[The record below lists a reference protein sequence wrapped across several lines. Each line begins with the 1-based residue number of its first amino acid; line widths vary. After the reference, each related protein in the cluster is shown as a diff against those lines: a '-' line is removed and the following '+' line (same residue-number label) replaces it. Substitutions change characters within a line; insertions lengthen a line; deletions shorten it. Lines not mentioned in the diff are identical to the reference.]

1 MSKRSRE
8 RALRRRHAGNAS
20 RGLTLSRQELHV
32 GPLPKPETLAA
43 FDEVLPGLAERVVKM
58 AEGNHTDR
66 LRTNRAM
73 RFVAIAAPMLGFI
86 LAMTVV
92 VGGLWLIYAG
102 KDVAGFG
109 AIGTA
114 IGAIL
119 AAFWK
124 ARKTT

>member
-1 MSKRSRE
+1 
-8 RALRRRHAGNAS
+8 
-20 RGLTLSRQELHV
+20 
-32 GPLPKPETLAA
+32 
-43 FDEVLPGLAERVVKM
+43 M